1 MRVVLQR
8 VTEASVSVDGEIK
21 GQIEKGLLVLLGVG
35 REDTTADADILAKKI
50 AAARIFSDEND
61 KMNLSVKDIEGQL
74 LIISNFTLYGDM
86 KRGSRPSFDP
96 AMPPKEAKELYEYF
110 CNQIKA
116 EGLPVSTGE
125 FGADMKVSSL
135 NDGPITIFMDSSV
148 WSK

>member
-1 MRVVLQR
+1 MQR

>member
-50 AAARIFSDEND
+50 AAARTFSDENE